1 MRILLTGSNGQ
12 IGWELRRS
20 LPPVGEVFAFDHASL
35 DLAIPDQIVK
45 NVREIKPDLIVNAAA
60 YTAVDRAE
68 SEPDLAAR
76 INGQAPRILAE
87 EALRAGAALIHYSTD
102 YVFDGAKT
110 APYVETDAPNPI
122 NVYGKSKLEG
132 ERGIQATG
140 CRHLILRTSWV
151 YGARGANFLLA
162 MLHLAK
168 ERDEL
173 RVVDDQIGAPTWC
186 RDVAAATAPL
196 ARELAAGNIGGLYH
210 LTAGGKTSWCGF
222 AREILQNCG
231 MTTRLLAIPSA
242 EYPAAA
248 KRPANST
255 LSCESLLSASGIA
268 LPEWAASLR
277 RCLLDEGLSRTLR

>member
-1 MRILLTGSNGQ
+1 MRILLTGSDGQ
-12 IGWELRRS
+12 IGWELGRS
-20 LPPVGEVFAFDHASL
+20 LPPVGEVFAFGHASL
-35 DLAIPDQIVK
+35 DLAVPDQIVGR
-45 NVREIKPDLIVNAAA
+45 VREVKPDLIVNAAA

-87 EALRAGAALIHYSTD
+87 EALRVGAALIHYSTD

-122 NVYGKSKLEG
+122 NVYGESKLEG
-132 ERGIQATG
+132 ERAIQATG

-162 MLHLAK
+162 MLRLAR
-168 ERDEL
+168 EREEL

-186 RDVAAATAPL
+186 RDVAGATTPL

-210 LTAGGKTSWCGF
+210 LTASGKTSWCGF
-222 AREILQNCG
+222 AREILKICG

-242 EYPAAA
+242 QYASAA

-255 LSCESLLSASGIA
+255 LSCESLQSRSGIA
-268 LPEWAASLR
+268 LPEWLASLR
-277 RCLLDEGLSRTLR
+277 CCLLDEGLSRTMR